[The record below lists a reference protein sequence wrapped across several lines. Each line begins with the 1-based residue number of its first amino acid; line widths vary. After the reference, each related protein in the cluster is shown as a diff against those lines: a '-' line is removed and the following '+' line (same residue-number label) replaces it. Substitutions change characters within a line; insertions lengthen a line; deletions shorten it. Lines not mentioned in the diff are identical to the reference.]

1 MLSIGFSQT
10 RDFWGDGLLRILI
23 ELVSIICY
31 NRIMEEE
38 IQAIKAWLGR
48 GSINI
53 FGLPMSGKDTVGVRL
68 AEAID
73 GKFLS
78 SGIIVRAMEESTK
91 QNVTGEG
98 KLMPSNMFYDWVL
111 PYFEKNELLNY
122 PLVLSSIGR
131 WEGEEDQVMS
141 VAKGSGHPIR
151 AVVMLQLSEKDAI
164 ERWEAAKLLN
174 DRGLR
179 ADDANPE
186 IFQTRINEYR
196 EKTLPVLQHY
206 QELGLLVSAKA
217 NAPRDQVFKNVVQ
230 ALYGFAQRTGN
241 LTAEL

>member
-1 MLSIGFSQT
+1 
-10 RDFWGDGLLRILI
+10 
-23 ELVSIICY
+23 
-31 NRIMEEE
+31 MEEQVQ
-38 IQAIKAWLGR
+38 IIKKWLGT

-68 AEAID
+68 AETIG

-78 SGIIVRAMEESTK
+78 SGLIVRALEKSTN
-91 QNVTGEG
+91 QNITGEG
-98 KLMPSNMFYDWVL
+98 KLIPQNLFYDWVL
-111 PYFEKNELLNY
+111 PYFEKPELKQY

-131 WEGEEDQVMS
+131 WSGEEDQVMS
-141 VAKGSGHPIR
+141 VAKLSEHPIR
-151 AVVMLQLSEKDAI
+151 AVVMLQLSEQDAI

-196 EKTLPVLQHY
+196 EKTVPVLKHY
-206 QELGLLVSAKA
+206 QELGLLC
-217 NAPRDQVFKNVVQ
+217 R
-230 ALYGFAQRTGN
+230 
-241 LTAEL
+241 